1 MDVVKNVRRV
11 YTGKSGRQPGVPA
24 KQSAGPQEEARAQRR
39 HGQEIAALQRRRQRQ
54 PGRVQRQRQVVAQ
67 RRVIIEEGKAEAV
80 RQVGQ
85 PARVQNAMIDG
96 AGQLGQPV
104 QVEQAVAT
112 PGYVARQER
121 IEGRQKAGQQRQR
134 RDWEMVE
141 QPQSTGE
148 TNGAWF
154 LWGHRGHY
162 VMVKM
167 QSQAG
172 RFILIQ

>member
-1 MDVVKNVRRV
+1 
-11 YTGKSGRQPGVPA
+11 
-24 KQSAGPQEEARAQRR
+24 
-39 HGQEIAALQRRRQRQ
+39 
-54 PGRVQRQRQVVAQ
+54 
-67 RRVIIEEGKAEAV
+67 
-80 RQVGQ
+80 
-85 PARVQNAMIDG
+85 MIDG

-104 QVEQAVAT
+104 QVEQAVAA
-112 PGYVARQER
+112 PGHVARQER

-162 VMVKM
+162 GMVKM